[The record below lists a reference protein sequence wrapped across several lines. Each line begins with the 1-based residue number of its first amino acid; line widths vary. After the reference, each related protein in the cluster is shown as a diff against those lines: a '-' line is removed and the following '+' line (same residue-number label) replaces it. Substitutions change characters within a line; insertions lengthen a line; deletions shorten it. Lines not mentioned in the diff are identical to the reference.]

1 VSKFDIDEAPKAPT
15 DFKVGEKGFGT
26 CKECGK
32 KTMGKTNDLCSRCGG
47 TPVHKLLG
55 IPQGDLP
62 HIPFGVIERTWPN
75 GMVRRGY
82 PARYYHSDPI
92 VGSKP

>member
-1 VSKFDIDEAPKAPT
+1 MAKFKEVAGPVG
-15 DFKVGEKGFGT
+15 FKVGEKGFGT
-26 CKECGK
+26 CKSCHKHTLGK
-32 KTMGKTNDLCSRCGG
+32 SNDLCSRCGG